1 MEEKIVIDETDI
13 IDINLE
19 IARKYLAKASYSSKK
34 EEKIKNMLIAQNTIN
49 KSLAIAGFKQ

>member
-13 IDINLE
+13 IDVNLE

-34 EEKIKNMLIAQNTIN
+34 EEKIKNMLIAQSTIN
-49 KSLAIAGFKQ
+49 KSLAVAGFKQ